1 MVAVLEPFLRGGLQ
15 AVLPY
20 FAVLALGAFMS
31 WWMSR

>member
-1 MVAVLEPFLRGGLQ
+1 VVAVLEPFLRGGLQ

-20 FAVLALGAFMS
+20 FAVLALEAFMS